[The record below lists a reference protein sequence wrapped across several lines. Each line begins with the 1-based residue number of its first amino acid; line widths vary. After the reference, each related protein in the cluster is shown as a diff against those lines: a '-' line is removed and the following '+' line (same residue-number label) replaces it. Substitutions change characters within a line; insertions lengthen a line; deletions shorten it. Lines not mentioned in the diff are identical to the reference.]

1 MLFDFSKEHAAL
13 KEFLVT
19 SRTPD
24 SVRWEFLSVSIG
36 MRNYV
41 YTVNL
46 FSDPL
51 DVLRGVKINACNTI
65 KDIKRQLSLARREAE
80 HLQITSQRS
89 K

>member
-1 MLFDFSKEHAAL
+1 VLFDFSREHSIL
-13 KEFLVT
+13 KEFLVN

-24 SVRWEFLSVSIG
+24 TVRWEFLSVSIG
-36 MRNYV
+36 MRSYI

-51 DVLRGVKINACNTI
+51 GVLRGVEINACNTI

-80 HLQITSQRS
+80 HLPITSQR
-89 K
+89 KL